1 MTSIVGIDCAT
12 DPKSVG
18 LALASFSSS
27 GSVIEHLQM
36 GSSTTLPIDVVTKW
50 IERSTQPTLFAI
62 DAPLGWPVPLARAL
76 QNHVAGEM
84 LEAQADDLFRRAT
97 DRYVREITGKQPLD
111 VGADR
116 IARTAYAALKLIH
129 DLRQRLGRPIPLAW
143 YPELSCHSVIEVYPA
158 ATLIAHGI
166 ETTGYKAENGWRERE
181 RIAVEMRSRIG
192 IDIEIPGIKK
202 RSDGLD
208 AVICVLA
215 AVDFLSGAA
224 LPPEANC
231 PVEKEGWI
239 WFRNPK
245 V

>member
-1 MTSIVGIDCAT
+1 MTTIVGIDCAT

-18 LALASFSSS
+18 LALGSFSSG
-27 GSVIEHLQM
+27 GSAIDHVQM
-36 GSSTTLPIDVVTKW
+36 GSSKSLPVDVVTEW
-50 IERSTQPTLFAI
+50 VEDSTQPTLFAL
-62 DAPLGWPVPLARAL
+62 DAPLGWPAPLARAL

-84 LEAQADDLFRRAT
+84 LEAKAHNLFRRAT
-97 DRYVREITGKQPLD
+97 DRYVREITGKQSLD

-129 DLRQRLGRPIPLAW
+129 DLRQRLNSPIPLAW
-143 YPELSCHSVIEVYPA
+143 YPELSCHHAIEVYPA

-166 ETTGYKAENGWRERE
+166 ETRGYKAANGWRERE
-181 RIAVEMRSRIG
+181 RIVDAMRSRIG
-192 IDIEIPGIKK
+192 VDLEIPGIKK

-215 AVDFLSGAA
+215 AVDFLSGRA
-224 LPPEANC
+224 LPPDAHS

-239 WFRNPK
+239 WFRNPHA
-245 V
+245 